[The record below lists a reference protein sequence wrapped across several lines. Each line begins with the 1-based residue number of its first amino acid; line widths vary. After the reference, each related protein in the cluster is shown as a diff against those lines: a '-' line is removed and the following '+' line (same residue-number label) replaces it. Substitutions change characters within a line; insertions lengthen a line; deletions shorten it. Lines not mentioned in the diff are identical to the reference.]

1 MEFPQLSA
9 TNEPEPILCDLSPV
23 PLGDLLDYLCGYFEV
38 TSHILCAKV
47 NSVREHDKALDLVED
62 IDALHPL
69 HAQRARFEQGDFC
82 GHGHAFRS

>member
-1 MEFPQLSA
+1 MEDAQVSAAQHTHPVLHQLVLMA
-9 TNEPEPILCDLSPV
+9 IGEPPD
-23 PLGDLLDYLCGYFEV
+23 GGCGYFEV

-47 NSVREHDKALDLVED
+47 NSVREHDKAFDLVQD
-62 IDALHPL
+62 IDALHLL